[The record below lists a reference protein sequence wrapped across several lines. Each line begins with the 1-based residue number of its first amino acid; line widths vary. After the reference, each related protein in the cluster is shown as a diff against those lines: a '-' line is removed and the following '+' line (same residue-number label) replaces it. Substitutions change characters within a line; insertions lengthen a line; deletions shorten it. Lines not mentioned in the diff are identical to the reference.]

1 MKGPDG
7 VSIESECSRLGLV
20 PEEALDRE
28 IGGMRIAS

>member
-1 MKGPDG
+1 

-20 PEEALDRE
+20 SEEALDRE